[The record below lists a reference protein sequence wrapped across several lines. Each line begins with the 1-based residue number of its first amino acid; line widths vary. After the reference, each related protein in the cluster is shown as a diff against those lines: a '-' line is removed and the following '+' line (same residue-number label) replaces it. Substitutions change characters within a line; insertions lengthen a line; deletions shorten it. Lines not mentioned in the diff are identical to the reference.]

1 VLQLET
7 IGDRILNLRK
17 KLDKTQ
23 KEICASIGITEVT
36 LSRYENNIR
45 EPKGEII
52 SKIATSLGTT
62 TDYLLGRT
70 DIQNEYK
77 KNKTLDEQLQEVL
90 NKLQDNNSALMFKGE
105 AINDATKEAL
115 LISLKNTLDLAES
128 MTKNQKK

>member
-1 VLQLET
+1 MET